1 MSFRADSLGFAY
13 GLDHVSFDL
22 PECGLV
28 AIAGPNGAGK
38 STMLGAMAGL
48 RAPYRGSCLYRGI
61 EVSAWKRR
69 EFAKRVAFLPQSVRI
84 EFPFTVEEVVM
95 MGRTPYARGWTESAQ
110 DREAAA
116 RAMEETDTSLFRN
129 RDFRT
134 LSGGERQRV
143 ILASALAQEP
153 ETLLLDEPTTFLDL
167 KHQLSLYRLLARLAQ
182 RMLIVSVTH
191 DLNLALRFSDRIL
204 LLDNGR
210 LAGEGATAQVL
221 TAECVERVFGV
232 HARVERGNP
241 PHMVYE
247 A

>member
-1 MSFRADSLGFAY
+1 MSFHADSLGFAY
-13 GLDHVSFDL
+13 GLDSVSFDL
-22 PECGLV
+22 PHSGLV

-48 RAPYRGSCLYRGI
+48 RAPYRGSCSYRGV

-69 EFAKRVAFLPQSVRI
+69 EFAKLVAFLPQSVRI

-95 MGRTPYARGWTESAQ
+95 MGRTPYARRWGETAQ
-110 DREAAA
+110 DHEAAT
-116 RAMEETDTSLFRN
+116 RAMEETDTSQFRD

-167 KHQLSLYRLLARLAQ
+167 KHQLSMYRLLAKLAQ

-204 LLDNGR
+204 ILENGR
-210 LAGEGATAQVL
+210 LAADGATAQVL

-232 HARVERGNP
+232 QAHIEGGNP